1 MSNVVYK
8 GVAAKFASLSGRSS
22 DVEIMKVFSSLSDR
36 IESASGQKYKTV
48 SVANAVNLERVLV
61 G

>member
-1 MSNVVYK
+1 
-8 GVAAKFASLSGRSS
+8 
-22 DVEIMKVFSSLSDR
+22 MKLFSSLADR
-36 IESASGQKYKTV
+36 IESASGQEYKAV